1 VIAMERN
8 EILKQ
13 LDRSYQKLLEA
24 LQIPVSQPLAIDGT
38 IRRFESTY
46 LIACET
52 IYTFYQ
58 DCLKSGHSQRNCI
71 LEALQ
76 KGLIEDQNAWQN
88 LMVSKNHASFIY
100 SELLIKEVY
109 ESVKKNH
116 HAFHSLITGFR
127 KVTHH

>member
-1 VIAMERN
+1 MERD

-24 LQIPVSQPLAIDGT
+24 LDIPISQPLAIDGT

-46 LIACET
+46 IIACET
-52 IYTFYQ
+52 IYAFYQ
-58 DCLKSGHSQRNCI
+58 DCLESGRSHRNCL

-76 KGLIEDQNAWQN
+76 RGLIEDETAWHS
-88 LMVSKNHASFIY
+88 LMVSKSHASFMLN
-100 SELLIKEVY
+100 ELLTKDVY

-116 HAFHSLITGFR
+116 HAFHSLITGF
-127 KVTHH
+127 KKSAHLTH

>member
-1 VIAMERN
+1 MERN
-8 EILKQ
+8 EILQQ

-24 LQIPVSQPLAIDGT
+24 LEIPVSQPLAIDGT

-46 LIACET
+46 QIACET
-52 IYTFYQ
+52 IHTFYQ
-58 DCLKSGHSQRNCI
+58 DCLKSGQSHRNCL

-76 KGLIEDQNAWQN
+76 KGLIDDQNTWHS
-88 LMVSKNHASFIY
+88 LMASKNHASFIY
-100 SELLIKEVY
+100 SELLTKEVY

-127 KVTHH
+127 KITHH